1 MQTFGIPRNHIFN
14 SRDESFAASLLR
26 ETGGH
31 GVDMVL
37 NSVSGELLHASWD
50 CVAEFGKM
58 IELGKRDIGENGK
71 LRMRNFLES
80 RSYSAVDLTLLA
92 QKRPRRAQA

>member
-1 MQTFGIPRNHIFN
+1 MKHATSGR
-14 SRDESFAASLLR
+14 
-26 ETGGH
+26 
-31 GVDMVL
+31 GVDIVL

-58 IELGKRDIGENGK
+58 IELGKRDIVDGGR
-71 LRMRNFLES
+71 LGMSNFQMN
-80 RSYSAVDLTLLA
+80 RSYCCVDLTHIV